1 MTDACTIERGENGG
15 ARIRGEL
22 TFESVPG
29 LYERA
34 EPFFADG
41 VMFVDLSGVTTVDSA
56 GLALLLEWQ
65 ASSMG
70 TPGRLEFNNAPPS
83 LLSLASLSEATE
95 LLNIKGRDVA
105 DG

>member
-1 MTDACTIERGENGG
+1 MTDACTIESGEGG
-15 ARIRGEL
+15 ARICGEL

-34 EPFFADG
+34 QSFFSDG
-41 VMFVDLSGVTTVDSA
+41 VASVDLSEVTTVDSA

-65 ASSMG
+65 ASCKEAQ
-70 TPGRLEFNNAPPS
+70 GRLEFNNAPSS